1 MAEREL
7 ATVLGPFDD
16 HLAPHEIFMNA
27 SHEDSATAVAAGW
40 PELESRWTKPPG
52 FAKTLNPGDPAAS
65 SLLHRGQVDDG
76 LDNCEDSNVVAQ

>member
-40 PELESRWTKPPG
+40 PELESRWTKPRGSRSAP
-52 FAKTLNPGDPAAS
+52 TLATQPLDIPRNALPRGS
-65 SLLHRGQVDDG
+65 RLNISL
-76 LDNCEDSNVVAQ
+76 

>member
-40 PELESRWTKPPG
+40 PELESRWTNAPG
-52 FAKTLNPGDPAAS
+52 FRETLHPAAEERRMYRRRPRNPGAF
-65 SLLHRGQVDDG
+65 
-76 LDNCEDSNVVAQ
+76 